1 MEILRSLDAMR
12 EWRAS
17 LAPDQRVGFA
27 PTMGNLHAGHIELI
41 NVAKQRSDVVVA
53 SIFVNPMQFGGNEDL
68 DAYPRTLE
76 ADLAKLEAAGAAAVF
91 TPTTTDIYPDGV
103 SQHTA
108 VDVPG
113 LTDVLCGA
121 SRPGHFR
128 GVTTVVSKLL
138 GIVRPHIAAFGA
150 KDLQQVLVIKKMV
163 RDLSINTEID
173 LVPTLRETD
182 GLAMSSRNGYLSHDE
197 RALAPLFSRTLK
209 ETAKR
214 LAESGSDIETV
225 IAEAKAI
232 LTDSG
237 FVLDYLEARHTYD
250 LSKASSLNQETAIFG
265 AAFLGTTR
273 LIDNQIVY
281 IARS

>member
-1 MEILRSLDAMR
+1 MEILRSLNAMR
-12 EWRAS
+12 EWRTS
-17 LAPDQRVGFA
+17 LATEQRVGFA

-41 NVAKQRSDVVVA
+41 NVVKQQSDVVVA

-68 DAYPRTLE
+68 DAYPRTLA
-76 ADLAKLEAAGAAAVF
+76 ADLAKLEAAGTAAAF

-108 VDVPG
+108 VDVPK

-138 GIVRPHIAAFGA
+138 GIVRPHVAAFGA

-163 RDLSINTEID
+163 RDLSMNTEIEV
-173 LVPTLRETD
+173 VPTVRESD

-197 RALAPLFSRTLK
+197 RALAPLFSRTLE

-214 LAESGSDIETV
+214 VAESGSDIKTV
-225 IAEAKAI
+225 IAEGEAI
-232 LTDSG
+232 LTEAG
-237 FVLDYLEARHTYD
+237 FVVDYLEARHTYD
-250 LSKASSLNQETAIFG
+250 LSEASSLNQETALFG

-273 LIDNQIVY
+273 LIDNRI
-281 IARS
+281 I

>member
-1 MEILRSLDAMR
+1 MMEILRSLDEMR

-17 LAPDQRVGFA
+17 FASDQRVGFA

-103 SQHTA
+103 AQHTA

-214 LAESGSDIETV
+214 LVESGSDIETV

-273 LIDNQIVY
+273 LIDNQIV
-281 IARS
+281 

>member
-1 MEILRSLDAMR
+1 MMEILRSLDAMR

-103 SQHTA
+103 AQHTA

-182 GLAMSSRNGYLSHDE
+182 GLAMSSRNSYLSRDE

-273 LIDNQIVY
+273 LIDNQIV
-281 IARS
+281 

>member
-17 LAPDQRVGFA
+17 LAPNQRVGFA

-41 NVAKQRSDVVVA
+41 NVIEQQSDVVVA

-76 ADLAKLEAAGAAAVF
+76 ADLAKLEASGTTAVF

-138 GIVRPHIAAFGA
+138 GIVRPHVAAFGA

-163 RDLSINTEID
+163 RDLSMNTEIEV
-173 LVPTLRETD
+173 VPTVRESD

-197 RALAPLFSRTLK
+197 RALAPLFSRTLE

-214 LAESGSDIETV
+214 VAQLDSNIEAVT
-225 IAEAKAI
+225 AEAKAT
-232 LTDSG
+232 LTDAG
-237 FVLDYLEARHTYD
+237 FVVDYLEARHTYD
-250 LSKASSLNQETAIFG
+250 LSEASSLNQETAIFG

-273 LIDNQIVY
+273 LIDNRIV
-281 IARS
+281 

>member
-1 MEILRSLDAMR
+1 MEILRSLNAMR

-17 LAPDQRVGFA
+17 LATDQRVGFA

-41 NVAKQRSDVVVA
+41 NVVKQQSDVVVA

-68 DAYPRTLE
+68 DAYPRTLA
-76 ADLAKLEAAGAAAVF
+76 ADLAKLEAAGTAAAF

-108 VDVPG
+108 VDVPE

-138 GIVRPHIAAFGA
+138 GIVRPHVAAFGA

-163 RDLSINTEID
+163 RDLSMNTEIEV
-173 LVPTLRETD
+173 VPTVRESD
-182 GLAMSSRNGYLSHDE
+182 GLAMSSRNGYLSHDD
-197 RALAPLFSRTLK
+197 RKLAPLFSLTLA

-214 LAESGSDIETV
+214 VAESGSDIETA
-225 IAEAKAI
+225 IAESKAI
-232 LTDSG
+232 LTEAG
-237 FVLDYLEARHTYD
+237 FIVDYLEARRTHD
-250 LSKASSLNQETAIFG
+250 LSAASSLNQETAIFG
-265 AAFLGTTR
+265 AVFLGTTR
-273 LIDNQIVY
+273 LIDNRI
-281 IARS
+281 I

>member
-1 MEILRSLDAMR
+1 MMEILRSLDAMR

-91 TPTTTDIYPDGV
+91 IPTTTDIYPDGV

-173 LVPTLRETD
+173 LVPTVRETD
-182 GLAMSSRNGYLSHDE
+182 GLAMSSRNGYLSRDE

-237 FVLDYLEARHTYD
+237 FVLDYLEARHTCD

-273 LIDNQIVY
+273 LIDNQIV
-281 IARS
+281 

>member
-103 SQHTA
+103 SQHTS

-214 LAESGSDIETV
+214 LVESGSDIETV

-273 LIDNQIVY
+273 LIDNQIV
-281 IARS
+281 

>member
-12 EWRAS
+12 EWRAA
-17 LAPDQRVGFA
+17 LASDQHVGFA
-27 PTMGNLHAGHIELI
+27 PTMGNLHAGHIQLI
-41 NVAKQRSDVVVA
+41 NAVKQQGNVVA

-68 DAYPRTLE
+68 EAYPRTLE
-76 ADLAKLEAAGAAAVF
+76 ADLAKLEAAGTAAVF

-138 GIVRPHIAAFGA
+138 GIVRPHVAAFGA

-163 RDLSINTEID
+163 RDLSINTEIEV
-173 LVPTLRETD
+173 VPTVREPD
-182 GLAMSSRNGYLSHDE
+182 GLAMSSRNGYLSRDE
-197 RALAPLFSRTLK
+197 RALAPLFSRTLE

-214 LAESGSDIETV
+214 VAESGSDIGTV
-225 IAEAKAI
+225 IAEGKVI
-232 LTDSG
+232 LSNSG
-237 FVLDYLEARHTYD
+237 FVVDYLEARHTYD
-250 LSKASSLNQETAIFG
+250 LSEASSLNQENAIFG

-273 LIDNQIVY
+273 LIDNRIV
-281 IARS
+281 

>member
-1 MEILRSLDAMR
+1 MMEILRSLDVMR
-12 EWRAS
+12 AWRAS

-173 LVPTLRETD
+173 LVPTVRETD
-182 GLAMSSRNGYLSHDE
+182 GLAMSSRNGYLSRDE

-265 AAFLGTTR
+265 AAFLGNTR
-273 LIDNQIVY
+273 LIDNQIV
-281 IARS
+281 

>member
-17 LAPDQRVGFA
+17 LAPDQHVGFA

-41 NVAKQRSDVVVA
+41 NVAKQRSNVVVA

-76 ADLAKLEAAGAAAVF
+76 ADLAQLEAAGTAAVF
-91 TPTTTDIYPDGV
+91 TPTTTDIYPDGI
-103 SQHTA
+103 SHHTA

-138 GIVRPHIAAFGA
+138 GIVRPHVAAFGA

-163 RDLSINTEID
+163 RDLSINTEIE
-173 LVPTLRETD
+173 VIPTVREPD

-197 RALAPLFSRTLK
+197 RRLAPLFSRTLE
-209 ETAKR
+209 ETATR
-214 LAESGSDIETV
+214 VAESGSDIETLM
-225 IAEAKAI
+225 AEGKAI
-232 LTDSG
+232 LSNAG
-237 FVLDYLEARHTYD
+237 FVVDYLEARHTYD
-250 LSKASSLNQETAIFG
+250 LSEASSLNQETAIFG

-273 LIDNQIVY
+273 LIDNRIV
-281 IARS
+281 

>member
-1 MEILRSLDAMR
+1 MEILRSLNAMR

-17 LAPDQRVGFA
+17 LATDQRVGFA

-41 NVAKQRSDVVVA
+41 NVVKQQSDVVVA
-53 SIFVNPMQFGGNEDL
+53 SIFVNPMQFGRNEDL

-76 ADLAKLEAAGAAAVF
+76 ADLAKLEAAGTAAAF
-91 TPTTTDIYPDGV
+91 TPATTDIYPDGV

-108 VDVPG
+108 VDVPE

-138 GIVRPHIAAFGA
+138 GIVRPHVAAFGA

-163 RDLSINTEID
+163 RDLSINTEIEV
-173 LVPTLRETD
+173 VPTVRESD
-182 GLAMSSRNGYLSHDE
+182 GLAMSSRNGYLSHDD
-197 RALAPLFSRTLK
+197 RKLAPLFSLTLE

-214 LAESGSDIETV
+214 VAESGSDIETA
-225 IAEAKAI
+225 IAESKAI
-232 LTDSG
+232 LTEAG
-237 FVLDYLEARHTYD
+237 FIVDYLEARRTHD
-250 LSKASSLNQETAIFG
+250 LSAASSLNQETAIFG
-265 AAFLGTTR
+265 AVFLGTTR
-273 LIDNQIVY
+273 LIDNRI
-281 IARS
+281 I

>member
-1 MEILRSLDAMR
+1 MEILRSLNAMR

-17 LAPDQRVGFA
+17 LATDQRVGFA

-41 NVAKQRSDVVVA
+41 NVVKQQSDVVVA
-53 SIFVNPMQFGGNEDL
+53 SIFVNPMQFGGNEGL

-76 ADLAKLEAAGAAAVF
+76 ADLAKLEAAGTAAAF

-108 VDVPG
+108 VDVPE

-138 GIVRPHIAAFGA
+138 GIVRPHVAAFGA

-163 RDLSINTEID
+163 RDLSINTEIEV
-173 LVPTLRETD
+173 VPTVRESD
-182 GLAMSSRNGYLSHDE
+182 GLAMSSRNGYLSHDD
-197 RALAPLFSRTLK
+197 RKLAPLFSLTLE

-214 LAESGSDIETV
+214 VAESGSDIETA
-225 IAEAKAI
+225 ISESKAMLTEA
-232 LTDSG
+232 G
-237 FVLDYLEARHTYD
+237 FIVDYLEARRTHD
-250 LSKASSLNQETAIFG
+250 LSAASSLNQETAIFG
-265 AAFLGTTR
+265 AVFLGTTR
-273 LIDNQIVY
+273 LIDNRI
-281 IARS
+281 I

>member
-103 SQHTA
+103 SQHTS

-214 LAESGSDIETV
+214 LVESGSDIETV

-265 AAFLGTTR
+265 AAFLGNTR
-273 LIDNQIVY
+273 LIDNQIV
-281 IARS
+281 

>member
-1 MEILRSLDAMR
+1 MMEILRSLEAMR
-12 EWRAS
+12 AWRAS
-17 LAPDQRVGFA
+17 LPHDHRVGFA
-27 PTMGNLHAGHIELI
+27 PTMGNLHAGHIALI

-163 RDLSINTEID
+163 RDLSINTEIE
-173 LVPTLRETD
+173 LVPTVRETD

-237 FVLDYLEARHTYD
+237 FVVDYLEARHTYD
-250 LSKASSLNQETAIFG
+250 LSAASSLAQETAIFG
-265 AAFLGTTR
+265 AAYLGTTR
-273 LIDNQIVY
+273 LIDNQIV
-281 IARS
+281 

>member
-1 MEILRSLDAMR
+1 MEILRSLDEMR

-27 PTMGNLHAGHIELI
+27 PTMGNLHRGHIELI
-41 NVAKQRSDVVVA
+41 DAAKQRSDMVVA
-53 SIFVNPMQFGGNEDL
+53 SIFVNPMQFGGNEKP

-76 ADLAKLEAAGAAAVF
+76 ADLAKLKAAGVAAVF
-91 TPTTTDIYPDGV
+91 TPMTAEIYPDGI
-103 SQHTA
+103 SLHTA
-108 VDVPG
+108 VEVPG

-150 KDLQQVLVIKKMV
+150 KDLQQVLIIKKMV
-163 RDLSINTEID
+163 HDLSINTEID
-173 LVPTLRETD
+173 VVPTVRETD
-182 GLAMSSRNGYLSHDE
+182 GLAMSSRNSFLSHDE
-197 RALAPLFSRTLK
+197 RALAPLFSRTLE

-214 LAESGSDIETV
+214 VAESDSDIGTV
-225 IAEAKAI
+225 IAEGKTI
-232 LTDSG
+232 LTDAG
-237 FVLDYLEARHTYD
+237 FVVDYLEARHTYD

-265 AAFLGTTR
+265 AAFLGATR
-273 LIDNQIVY
+273 LIDNRIV
-281 IARS
+281 

>member
-17 LAPDQRVGFA
+17 LAPNQRVGFA

-41 NVAKQRSDVVVA
+41 NVIKQQSDVVVA

-76 ADLAKLEAAGAAAVF
+76 ADLAKLEASGTTAVF

-121 SRPGHFR
+121 SRSGHFR

-138 GIVRPHIAAFGA
+138 GIVRPHVAAFGA

-163 RDLSINTEID
+163 RDLSINTEIEV
-173 LVPTLRETD
+173 VPTVRESD

-197 RALAPLFSRTLK
+197 RALATLFSRTLE

-214 LAESGSDIETV
+214 VAESGTDVKTV
-225 IAEAKAI
+225 IEEGKAI
-232 LTDSG
+232 LTEAG
-237 FVLDYLEARHTYD
+237 FVVDYLEARHTYD
-250 LSKASSLNQETAIFG
+250 LSEASSLNQETAIFG

-273 LIDNQIVY
+273 LIDNRIV
-281 IARS
+281 

>member
-1 MEILRSLDAMR
+1 MEILRNLDAMR

-17 LAPDQRVGFA
+17 LTPDQRVAFA
-27 PTMGNLHAGHIELI
+27 PTMGNLHAGHIELV

-76 ADLAKLEAAGAAAVF
+76 TDLAKLEAAGAAAVF

-103 SQHTA
+103 SHHTA

-173 LVPTLRETD
+173 MVPTVRETD
-182 GLAMSSRNGYLSHDE
+182 GLAMSSRNGYMSHDE

-209 ETAKR
+209 ETAQR
-214 LAESGSDIETV
+214 VAESGSDIETV
-225 IAEAKAI
+225 IAEAEAI
-232 LTDSG
+232 LTDAG

-273 LIDNQIVY
+273 LIDNRIV
-281 IARS
+281 

>member
-12 EWRAS
+12 AWRAS
-17 LAPDQRVGFA
+17 LAPNQHVGFA

-41 NVAKQRSDVVVA
+41 NVIKQQSDVVVA

-76 ADLAKLEAAGAAAVF
+76 ADLTKLEASGTSAVF

-163 RDLSINTEID
+163 RDLSINTEIEV
-173 LVPTLRETD
+173 VPTVRESD

-197 RALAPLFSRTLK
+197 RALAPLFSRTL
-209 ETAKR
+209 EQTAKR
-214 LAESGSDIETV
+214 VAQLDSNIEAV
-225 IAEAKAI
+225 ISEAKAT
-232 LTDSG
+232 LTNAG
-237 FVLDYLEARHTYD
+237 FVVDYLDARHTYD
-250 LSKASSLNQETAIFG
+250 LSEASSLNQETAIFG

-273 LIDNQIVY
+273 LIDNRIV
-281 IARS
+281 

>member
-1 MEILRSLDAMR
+1 MEILRSLNAMR

-17 LAPDQRVGFA
+17 LATDQRVGFA

-41 NVAKQRSDVVVA
+41 NVVKQQSDVVVA
-53 SIFVNPMQFGGNEDL
+53 SIFVNPMQFGRNEDL

-76 ADLAKLEAAGAAAVF
+76 VDLAKLEAAGTAAAF
-91 TPTTTDIYPDGV
+91 TPATTDIYPDGV

-108 VDVPG
+108 VDVPE

-138 GIVRPHIAAFGA
+138 GIVRPHVAAFGA

-163 RDLSINTEID
+163 RDLSMNTEIEV
-173 LVPTLRETD
+173 VPTVRESD
-182 GLAMSSRNGYLSHDE
+182 GLAMSSRNGYLSHDD
-197 RALAPLFSRTLK
+197 RALAPLFSQTLE

-214 LAESGSDIETV
+214 VAESGSDIETA
-225 IAEAKAI
+225 IAESKAI
-232 LTDSG
+232 LTEAG
-237 FVLDYLEARHTYD
+237 FIVDYLEARRTHD
-250 LSKASSLNQETAIFG
+250 LCAASSLNEETAIFG
-265 AAFLGTTR
+265 AVFLGTTR
-273 LIDNQIVY
+273 LIDNRI
-281 IARS
+281 I

>member
-1 MEILRSLDAMR
+1 MMEILRSLDAMR

-214 LAESGSDIETV
+214 LVESGSDIETV

-273 LIDNQIVY
+273 LIDNQIV
-281 IARS
+281 

>member
-17 LAPDQRVGFA
+17 LAPDQRLGFA

-41 NVAKQRSDVVVA
+41 NVAKQRSDAIVA
-53 SIFVNPMQFGGNEDL
+53 SIFVNPMQFGGNEDP
-68 DAYPRTLE
+68 DTYPRTLQE
-76 ADLAKLEAAGAAAVF
+76 DLAKLQAAGTVAVF

-108 VDVPG
+108 VDVPE

-138 GIVRPHIAAFGA
+138 GIVRPHVAAFGA

-163 RDLSINTEID
+163 RDLSINTEIEV
-173 LVPTLRETD
+173 VPTVRESD
-182 GLAMSSRNGYLSHDE
+182 GLAMSSRNGSLSHDE
-197 RALAPLFSRTLK
+197 RALAPLFSLTLE

-214 LAESGSDIETV
+214 VAESGSDIETA
-225 IAEAKAI
+225 IAESKAT
-232 LTDSG
+232 LTEAG
-237 FVLDYLEARHTYD
+237 FIVDYLEARRTHD
-250 LSKASSLNQETAIFG
+250 LSAASSLNQETAIFG
-265 AAFLGTTR
+265 AVFLGTTR
-273 LIDNQIVY
+273 LIDNRI
-281 IARS
+281 I

>member
-17 LAPDQRVGFA
+17 LAPSQRVGFA

-41 NVAKQRSDVVVA
+41 NVIKQQSDVVVA

-76 ADLAKLEAAGAAAVF
+76 ADLAKLEASGTAAVF

-128 GVTTVVSKLL
+128 GVTTVVSKLF
-138 GIVRPHIAAFGA
+138 GIVRPHVAAFGA

-163 RDLSINTEID
+163 RDLSINTEIEV
-173 LVPTLRETD
+173 VPTVRESD

-197 RALAPLFSRTLK
+197 RALAPLFSRTLE

-214 LAESGSDIETV
+214 VAESGSDVKTV
-225 IAEAKAI
+225 IAEGKAI
-232 LTDSG
+232 LTEAG
-237 FVLDYLEARHTYD
+237 FVVDYLEARHTHD
-250 LSKASSLNQETAIFG
+250 LSEASSLNQETAIFG

-273 LIDNQIVY
+273 LIDNRIV
-281 IARS
+281 

>member
-214 LAESGSDIETV
+214 LVESGSDIETV

-273 LIDNQIVY
+273 LIDNQIV
-281 IARS
+281 

>member
-17 LAPDQRVGFA
+17 LAPSQRVGFA

-41 NVAKQRSDVVVA
+41 NVIKQQSDVVVA

-76 ADLAKLEAAGAAAVF
+76 ADLAKLEASGTAAVF

-163 RDLSINTEID
+163 RDLSINTEIEV
-173 LVPTLRETD
+173 VPTVRESD
-182 GLAMSSRNGYLSHDE
+182 GLAMSSRNGYLSHYE
-197 RALAPLFSRTLK
+197 RALAPLFSRTLE

-214 LAESGSDIETV
+214 VAESGSDIKTV
-225 IAEAKAI
+225 IAEGEAI
-232 LTDSG
+232 LTEAG
-237 FVLDYLEARHTYD
+237 FVVDYLEARHTYD
-250 LSKASSLNQETAIFG
+250 LSEASSLNQETALFG

-273 LIDNQIVY
+273 LIDNRIV
-281 IARS
+281 

>member
-1 MEILRSLDAMR
+1 MEILRSLDAMC

-27 PTMGNLHAGHIELI
+27 PTMGNLHAGHIELV

-76 ADLAKLEAAGAAAVF
+76 ADLAKLETAGAAAVF

-173 LVPTLRETD
+173 VVPTVRETD

-197 RALAPLFSRTLK
+197 RALASLFSRTLK

-214 LAESGSDIETV
+214 AAESGSDIETV

-232 LTDSG
+232 LTDAG

-250 LSKASSLNQETAIFG
+250 LSRASSLNQETAIFG

-273 LIDNQIVY
+273 LIDNRIV
-281 IARS
+281 

>member
-17 LAPDQRVGFA
+17 LAPNQRVGFA
-27 PTMGNLHAGHIELI
+27 PTMGNLHAGHIELV

-76 ADLAKLEAAGAAAVF
+76 EDLAKLEAAGAVAVF
-91 TPTTTDIYPDGV
+91 TPTTNDIYPDGV

-113 LTDVLCGA
+113 LTDMLCGA

-138 GIVRPHIAAFGA
+138 GIVRPHIAVFGA

-173 LVPTLRETD
+173 VVPTVRETD
-182 GLAMSSRNGYLSHDE
+182 GLAMSSRNGYMSHDE

-214 LAESGSDIETV
+214 VAESGSDIETV
-225 IAEAKAI
+225 IAEAEAI
-232 LTDSG
+232 LTDAG

-273 LIDNQIVY
+273 LIDNRIV
-281 IARS
+281 

>member
-17 LAPDQRVGFA
+17 LTPDQQVGFA
-27 PTMGNLHAGHIELI
+27 PTMGNLHAGHIELV

-68 DAYPRTLE
+68 NAYPRTLE
-76 ADLAKLEAAGAAAVF
+76 TDLAQLEAAGTAAVF

-163 RDLSINTEID
+163 RDLSINTEIEV
-173 LVPTLRETD
+173 VPTVREPD
-182 GLAMSSRNGYLSHDE
+182 GLAMSSRNGYLSDDE
-197 RALAPLFSRTLK
+197 RALAPLFSKTLE
-209 ETAKR
+209 ETASR
-214 LAESGSDIETV
+214 VAESGSDIETLMAEGKV
-225 IAEAKAI
+225 ILRNA
-232 LTDSG
+232 G
-237 FVLDYLEARHTYD
+237 FVVDYLEARHTYD
-250 LSKASSLNQETAIFG
+250 LSEASSLNQETAIFG

-273 LIDNQIVY
+273 LIDNRIV
-281 IARS
+281 

>member
-1 MEILRSLDAMR
+1 MMEILRSLDVMR
-12 EWRAS
+12 AWRAS

-138 GIVRPHIAAFGA
+138 GIVKPHIAAFGA

-273 LIDNQIVY
+273 LIDNQIV
-281 IARS
+281 

>member
-1 MEILRSLDAMR
+1 
-12 EWRAS
+12 
-17 LAPDQRVGFA
+17 
-27 PTMGNLHAGHIELI
+27 
-41 NVAKQRSDVVVA
+41 
-53 SIFVNPMQFGGNEDL
+53 
-68 DAYPRTLE
+68 
-76 ADLAKLEAAGAAAVF
+76 VF
-91 TPTTTDIYPDGV
+91 TPTTNDIYPDGV

-138 GIVRPHIAAFGA
+138 GIVRPHIAVFGA

-173 LVPTLRETD
+173 VVTTVRETD
-182 GLAMSSRNGYLSHDE
+182 GLAMSSRNGYMSHDE

-214 LAESGSDIETV
+214 VAESGSDIETV
-225 IAEAKAI
+225 IAEAEAI
-232 LTDSG
+232 LTDAG

-273 LIDNQIVY
+273 LIDNRIV
-281 IARS
+281 

>member
-1 MEILRSLDAMR
+1 MMEILRSLDAMR

-173 LVPTLRETD
+173 LVPTVRETD

-214 LAESGSDIETV
+214 LVESGSDIETV

-273 LIDNQIVY
+273 LIDNQIV
-281 IARS
+281 